1 MHAWEETFDFDR
13 KQLQDPMDIV
23 KLIPNNS
30 RVILGHAAGEPLL
43 LVDALVT
50 GAEKLKGIEIIQMV
64 PMGPSRFC
72 EPGLEEHIRLNTFFV
87 GSPTRSAVA
96 AHRADFTPAFFS
108 DIPRLIQSK
117 ALPLDVAL
125 ICVSPPDA
133 DGWMSLGVSVDYTL
147 AAAQNARV
155 VIAEVNEL
163 MPRTFGAQIHISE
176 VDYVV
181 ASHRRLPELKTPQIG
196 EVERQIGQHI
206 AGYIHDGDCLQL
218 GIGSIPD
225 AVLSCLGQKNELGI
239 HTEMFSD
246 GVVDLVR
253 AGVITNTKKTIDR
266 DKLVATFLM
275 GTNKLYDFVH
285 ENPQVWMQP
294 VDYTNN
300 VLITSQLD
308 HLISINSALQVDLYG
323 QVCADMIGPMQFSGV
338 GGQVDFVRS
347 AAASKGGRS
356 IIALP
361 STAKNG
367 SISRIVNR
375 LDPGACV
382 TTSRCD
388 VDTIVT
394 EYGVAEL
401 RGKTLRQRQAALID
415 IAHPKFREA
424 LRADEFGMRAVQ

>member
-1 MHAWEETFDFDR
+1 MHAWEKTFDR
-13 KQLQDPMDIV
+13 KQLHDPMDIV
-23 KLIPNNS
+23 NFIPKNS

-43 LVDALVT
+43 LVDALIS
-50 GAEKLKGIEIIQMV
+50 ASEKLKAIEIVQMV
-64 PMGPSRFC
+64 PLGPSRFC
-72 EPGLEEHIRLNTFFV
+72 EPGLEDKIRLNTFFV
-87 GSPTRSAVA
+87 GAPTRAAVQA
-96 AHRADFTPAFFS
+96 GRADYTPAFFS
-108 DIPRLIQSK
+108 DIPRLIQTK

-133 DGWMSLGVSVDYTL
+133 DGWMSYGVSVDYTQ
-147 AAAQNARV
+147 AAARHAEI
-155 VIAEVNEL
+155 VIAEVNEM

-176 VDYVV
+176 VDHVIR
-181 ASHRRLPELKTPQIG
+181 SERRLPELRAPQAG
-196 EVERQIGQHI
+196 EVERLIGKYI
-206 AGYIHDGDCLQL
+206 ADFIHDGDCLQL

-225 AVLSCLGQKNELGI
+225 AVLSFLDRKNDLGI

-253 AGVITNTKKTIDR
+253 SGVITNRRKTIDR

-275 GTNKLYDFVH
+275 GTSKLYDFVH
-285 ENPQVWMQP
+285 ENPDVWMQP

-300 VLITSQLD
+300 VLVTSRID
-308 HLISINSALQVDLYG
+308 RLISINSALQVDLYG

-347 AAASKGGRS
+347 AAASRGGRS

-361 STAKNG
+361 STAKNS
-367 SISRIVNR
+367 SISRIVHT
-375 LDPGACV
+375 LDRGACV

-401 RGKTLRQRQAALID
+401 RGKTLQQRREALID
-415 IAHPKFREA
+415 IAHPQFREA
-424 LRADEFGMRAVQ
+424 LRAHELSNRTAQ

>member
-23 KLIPNNS
+23 NLIPNNS
-30 RVILGHAAGEPLL
+30 RVILGHAAGEPLF
-43 LVDALVT
+43 LVDALVS
-50 GAEKLKGIEIIQMV
+50 AADKLKGIEIVQMV

-72 EPGLEEHIRLNTFFV
+72 APGLEENFRLNTFFV
-87 GSPTRSAVA
+87 GSPTRDAVLA
-96 AHRADFTPAFFS
+96 GRADYTPAFFS
-108 DIPRLIQSK
+108 EIPRLIQRK

-133 DGWMSLGVSVDYTL
+133 DGYMSYGVSVDYTQ
-147 AAAQNARV
+147 AAAEHARIV
-155 VIAEVNEL
+155 LAEVNER

-176 VDYVV
+176 VDHVLV
-181 ASHRRLPELKTPQIG
+181 SSRRLPELKAPQVG
-196 EVERQIGQHI
+196 EVERRIGQYI
-206 AGYIHDGDCLQL
+206 ADFIQDGDCLQL

-225 AVLSCLGQKNELGI
+225 AVLSCLGQKNDLGI

-246 GVVDLVR
+246 GVVDLVH
-253 AGVITNTKKTIDR
+253 AGVITNRRKTLDR

-285 ENPQVWMQP
+285 ENPQVLMRP

-300 VLITSQLD
+300 VLITSQID

-401 RGKTLRQRQAALID
+401 RGKTLKQRQAALIE
-415 IAHPKFREA
+415 IAHPKFRDA
-424 LRADEFGMRAVQ
+424 LRANEFSYRAVL

>member
-23 KLIPNNS
+23 NLIPNNS
-30 RVILGHAAGEPLL
+30 RVILGHAAGEPLF
-43 LVDALVT
+43 LVDALVS
-50 GAEKLKGIEIIQMV
+50 GADKLKGIEIVQMV

-72 EPGLEEHIRLNTFFV
+72 APGLEDNIRLNTFFV
-87 GSPTRSAVA
+87 GSPTRDAVLA
-96 AHRADFTPAFFS
+96 GRADYTPAFFS
-108 DIPRLIQSK
+108 EIPRLIQRK

-133 DGWMSLGVSVDYTL
+133 DGFMSYGVSVDYTQ
-147 AAAQNARV
+147 AAAEHARI
-155 VIAEVNEL
+155 VIAEVNER

-176 VDYVV
+176 VDHVI
-181 ASHRRLPELKTPQIG
+181 ASSRRLPELKAPQVG
-196 EVERQIGQHI
+196 EVERRIGQYI
-206 AGYIHDGDCLQL
+206 ADFIQDGDCLQL

-225 AVLSCLGQKNELGI
+225 AVLSCLGQKNDLGI

-246 GVVDLVR
+246 GVVDLVQ
-253 AGVITNTKKTIDR
+253 AGVITNRRKTLDR

-285 ENPQVWMQP
+285 ENPQVLMRP

-300 VLITSQLD
+300 VLITSQID

-401 RGKTLRQRQAALID
+401 RGKTLKQRQAALIE

-424 LRADEFGMRAVQ
+424 LRANEFSYRPVF

>member
-1 MHAWEETFDFDR
+1 MHAWEKTFDFDR
-13 KQLQDPMDIV
+13 KQIHDPMDIV
-23 KLIPNNS
+23 RLIPNNS

-43 LVDALVT
+43 LVEALVSS
-50 GAEKLKGIEIIQMV
+50 AEKLKGIEIVQMV
-64 PMGPSRFC
+64 PLGPSRFC
-72 EPGLEEHIRLNTFFV
+72 EPGLEEHIHLNTFFV
-87 GSPTRSAVA
+87 GSPTRAAVLEG
-96 AHRADFTPAFFS
+96 RADYTPAFFS
-108 DIPRLIQSK
+108 DIPRLIQRK

-125 ICVSPPDA
+125 ICVSPPDE
-133 DGWMSLGVSVDYTL
+133 DGWMSYGVSVDYTQ
-147 AAAQNARV
+147 AAAKHAQI
-155 VIAEVNEL
+155 VIAEVNER

-181 ASHRRLPELKTPQIG
+181 ASSRPLPELRTPRAG
-196 EVERQIGQHI
+196 EVESLIGQHI
-206 AGYIHDGDCLQL
+206 AEFIHDGDCLQL

-225 AVLSCLGQKNELGI
+225 AVLSCLGRKNDLGI

-253 AGVITNTKKTIDR
+253 AGVITNKRKTIDR
-266 DKLVATFLM
+266 NKLVATFLM

-285 ENPQVWMQP
+285 ENHAVWMQP

-323 QVCADMIGPMQFSGV
+323 QVCADMIGPVQFSGV

-401 RGKTLRQRQAALID
+401 RGKTLKQRQAALIE

-424 LRADEFGMRAVQ
+424 LRAQEFSYQAAH

>member
-30 RVILGHAAGEPLL
+30 RVILGHAAGEPLF
-43 LVDALVT
+43 LVDALVS
-50 GAEKLKGIEIIQMV
+50 AADKLKGIEIVQMV

-72 EPGLEEHIRLNTFFV
+72 APGLEDNIRLNTFFV
-87 GSPTRSAVA
+87 GSPTRDAVLA
-96 AHRADFTPAFFS
+96 GRADYTPAFFS
-108 DIPRLIQSK
+108 EIPRLIQRK

-133 DGWMSLGVSVDYTL
+133 DGFMSYGVSVDYTQ
-147 AAAQNARV
+147 AAAEHARI
-155 VIAEVNEL
+155 VIAEVNER

-176 VDYVV
+176 VDHVI
-181 ASHRRLPELKTPQIG
+181 ASSRRLPELKAPQVG
-196 EVERQIGQHI
+196 EVERRIGQYI
-206 AGYIHDGDCLQL
+206 ADFIQDGDCLQL

-225 AVLSCLGQKNELGI
+225 AVLSCLGQKNDLGI

-246 GVVDLVR
+246 GVVDLVQ
-253 AGVITNTKKTIDR
+253 AGVITNRRKTLDR

-285 ENPQVWMQP
+285 ENPQVLMRP

-300 VLITSQLD
+300 VLITSQID

-401 RGKTLRQRQAALID
+401 RGKTLKQRQAALIE

-424 LRADEFGMRAVQ
+424 LRANEFSYRPVF